1 MFLAPRRIGF
11 LRIRKFLGD
20 AAAVAVSFAA
30 ALELR
35 FDFSPPAPYARDFLL
50 ALPIIVTLF
59 LISNTLLGI
68 YSGKWKTAS
77 FDEIWGIAR
86 ADLIATIAIIIGV
99 YAIPEARTH
108 FPASVAIIGGA
119 LTLLVSLTIRLIYR
133 AANEAQTKASD
144 QSSKRVLLVGAGD
157 AGEIVAQDMRKHPD
171 YGYIPV
177 AFVDDHPLKKNLVLR
192 GTQVAGTRTD
202 IPELVK
208 TMDIDEIF
216 ITVPSARGAD
226 IRDIVGICETTEAKI
241 KIIPGIMDTICGKLG
256 VASVRELELEDL
268 LGREQVKI
276 DMASV
281 TSQITDKRVL
291 VTGAG
296 GSIGSELCRQLI
308 ALGPQQLILL
318 DNDETALF
326 DLQHVLANISP
337 KSETVVADIRDSRR
351 ILSVFEKYRPQVVF
365 HSAAMKHVPM
375 MECHPCEAVK
385 NNVMGTLNVAEAAL
399 ASGCDRFMLISTD
412 KAVDPS
418 NVMGATK
425 RLAEL
430 LMKKFNTES
439 SCMMG
444 AVRFGNVLGSR
455 GSVVP
460 TFKNQIERGGPV
472 LVTDP
477 EVTRFFM
484 TVNEAVQLVIQS
496 AAFLKGGEVFV
507 LDMGEPIK
515 ILELAEKMIAM
526 MGKGKEI
533 PIHFTG
539 LRPGEKLEEALFYET
554 ETLLPTHHPKI
565 HLAKEGHNGLSGLN
579 SGIETLIAY
588 ALEEKGEEARSILLD
603 LVASSNSSS
612 IDRELREDR

>member
-1 MFLAPRRIGF
+1 MSF
-11 LRIRKFLGD
+11 LRFRKLLGD
-20 AAAVAVSFAA
+20 AAAIIFSFGI

-35 FDFSPPAPYARDFLL
+35 FDFSPPPQNRTGFFIALPFAIGLFLL
-50 ALPIIVTLF
+50 ANALF
-59 LISNTLLGI
+59 GI

-77 FDEIWGIAR
+77 FEEIWGIAR
-86 ADLIATIAIIIGV
+86 ADLAATLIAVAAV
-99 YAIPEARTH
+99 LAIPDARTY
-108 FPASVAIIGGA
+108 FPVSVAVIGGA
-119 LTLLVSLTIRLIYR
+119 LSLIISLALRLIYR
-133 AANEAQTKASD
+133 SAGEAQTKSSD
-144 QSSKRVLLVGAGD
+144 QPSKRVLLVGAGD
-157 AGEIVAQDMRKHPD
+157 AGEIVAQDMRRHPE

-192 GTQVAGTRTD
+192 GTQVAGTRAD

-208 TMDIDEIF
+208 TLDIDEIF
-216 ITVPSARGAD
+216 ITIPSARGTD
-226 IRDIVGICETTEAKI
+226 IRDIVGICETTDAKI
-241 KIIPGIMDTICGKLG
+241 KIIPGIMDTICGGKLG

-268 LGREQVKI
+268 LGREPVHI
-276 DMASV
+276 DIASV
-281 TSQITDKRVL
+281 TSQITDRRVL

-296 GSIGSELCRQLI
+296 GSIGSELSRQLI

-326 DLQHVLANISP
+326 DLQLVLGDASS

-351 ILSVFEKYRPQVVF
+351 ITSVFERYRPHVVF

-399 ASGCDRFMLISTD
+399 TYGCARFMLISTD

-430 LMKKFNTES
+430 LMKKLNNDS
-439 SCMMG
+439 SCMLG

-460 TFKNQIERGGPV
+460 TFKAQIERGGPV

-515 ILELAEKMIAM
+515 ILELAEKMISM
-526 MGKGKEI
+526 MGKGREI

-554 ETLLPTHHPKI
+554 ETLLPTQHPKI
-565 HLAKEGHNGLSGLN
+565 HLAREGHNGLDGLN

-588 ALEEKGEEARSILLD
+588 ALEEKEDEARNILLD
-603 LVASSNSSS
+603 LVSTANGSYLK
-612 IDRELREDR
+612 EKPQ